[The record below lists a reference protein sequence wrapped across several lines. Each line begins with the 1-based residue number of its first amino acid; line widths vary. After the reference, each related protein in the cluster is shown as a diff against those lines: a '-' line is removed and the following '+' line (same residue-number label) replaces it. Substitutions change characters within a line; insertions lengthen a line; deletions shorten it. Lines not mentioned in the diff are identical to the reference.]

1 MCSTG
6 AVPSPLTRFV
16 FLILASTV
24 LTAPTTAAAA
34 PPANDNYLDSV
45 PINAPAT
52 RLTREEVKDARDT
65 REATVQ
71 ADLFAPK
78 ATGGGAEQ
86 TRCDNRPFGKTIWYD
101 FHPDSYGTV
110 ELQTAGFD
118 TVLAVYEFD
127 RNTSRITRTAGCQ
140 DEPGVTE
147 DFFLEVVKG
156 RSYTLQIGGA
166 DAGMGPASGDLQFTF
181 QFFGDLDRDGIFD
194 PLDRCPSLAGVQARG
209 GCPPEV
215 RSTPK
220 LTAAST
226 GSGIQVRRL
235 TVATTRGAR
244 VSLRCRRGC
253 SKRETRTSR
262 GTVTLR
268 SVGGLALSAGAQFD
282 IRVTRRGYIGAVH
295 RYTVT
300 RGNFR
305 RVDRCTLPGSRKV
318 RTRCP

>member
-1 MCSTG
+1 MHSRSPRRARLLLVAISLLT
-6 AVPSPLTRFV
+6 VPS
-16 FLILASTV
+16 
-24 LTAPTTAAAA
+24 TAAAA
-34 PPANDNYLDSV
+34 PPANDNYLDSI
-45 PINAPAT
+45 PINAPST
-52 RLTREEVKDARDT
+52 RLTREEVKDIRDT

-71 ADLFAPK
+71 TDLFAP
-78 ATGGGAEQ
+78 AASGGGGEPI
-86 TRCDNRPFGKTIWYD
+86 RCNDRLFGKTIWYD
-101 FHPDSYGTV
+101 FHPDSFGTV

-118 TVLAVYEFD
+118 SVLAIYEFD
-127 RNTSRITRTAGCQ
+127 RRTSRITRLAGCQ
-140 DEPGVTE
+140 DAAGVTE
-147 DFFLEVVKG
+147 DLFLEVVKG
-156 RSYTLQIGGA
+156 RSYTVQLGGA

-181 QFFGDLDRDGIFD
+181 QFFGDRDRDGIFD

-209 GCPPEV
+209 GCPREV

-220 LTAAST
+220 LAAAPT
-226 GSGIQVRRL
+226 GSGIEIRRL

-244 VSLRCRRGC
+244 VALRCRRGC

-268 SVGGLALSAGAQFD
+268 ALKGLALSAGAQFD
-282 IRVTRRGYIGAVH
+282 LRVTRRGYIGAVH

-305 RVDRCTLPGSRKV
+305 RVDRCTLPGSTKL